1 MKFVMIRTK
10 EVFCVNGSFW
20 KKLLKIVTAGLLCV
34 VLFFAN
40 AFFGNPLSAVLARV
54 AANRYVA
61 QEYGHLDVKIDKVG
75 YNFKFGNYYAHVS
88 SPTSQDTYFTVDISM
103 LGRVERDTYESVTD
117 GFNTWGR
124 LNEEYRILIKETV
137 SGWEW
142 PYEIDIIS
150 GDLMGSGYDCG
161 WIEDYELP
169 RSELVLDG
177 EYDILELGARY
188 GGIYIKVEDEDVSY
202 VRGAEILSDITAWL
216 KEKGLTFFAVDF
228 MLSKPRVEGQ
238 PYEDVTL
245 WLLDFPA
252 SDIGGA
258 DFEQRVK
265 EGHERT
271 MKYFGEE
278 NLLK

>member
-1 MKFVMIRTK
+1 MKR
-10 EVFCVNGSFW
+10 NFW
-20 KKLLKIVTAGLLCV
+20 KTALKAVTCGLICV

-40 AFFGNPLSAVLARV
+40 ALFGNPLSAALARV
-54 AANRYVA
+54 AANRYVER
-61 QEYGHLDVKIDKVG
+61 EYGHLDVKIDKVG

-103 LGRVERDTYESVTD
+103 FGKVERDTYQSVTD

-124 LNEEYRILIKETV
+124 LNEEYRILVKETAA
-137 SGWEW
+137 GLTL
-142 PYEIDIIS
+142 PYETDILS

-177 EYDILELGARY
+177 DYDILELGARH
-188 GGIYIKVEDEDVSY
+188 GGIYISVYDEDVSY
-202 VRGAEILSDITAWL
+202 ARGAEILSDIAARL
-216 KEKGLTFFAVDF
+216 EEAGVPFFAVDF
-228 MLSKPRVEGQ
+228 TLSKPKVEGQ
-238 PYEDVTL
+238 PYEDITL

-252 SDIGGA
+252 ADIGGPE
-258 DFEQRVK
+258 FEQKVK

-271 MKYFGEE
+271 MAYFEEE
-278 NLLK
+278 NLLKRKEEELMNE